1 MGGIAT
7 MKLKTHLLHLYRYL
21 METDRDER
29 PEALRG
35 IADYY
40 ETKAREARR
49 EINLVMSE
57 QVINR
62 MRGMG
67 L

>member
-1 MGGIAT
+1 MT
-7 MKLKTHLLHLYRYL
+7 FKTLLLRLYHWML
-21 METDRDER
+21 ETDRDDRLET
-29 PEALRG
+29 LRSL
-35 IADYY
+35 ADYY
-40 ETKAREARR
+40 DMKAREARR

>member
-1 MGGIAT
+1 MT
-7 MKLKTHLLHLYRYL
+7 LKHYAHRLLHWL
-21 METDRDER
+21 METDREDRLET
-29 PEALRG
+29 LRSL
-35 IADYY
+35 ADYY
-40 ETKAREARR
+40 ERKGREARR

-57 QVINR
+57 TLVNK

>member
-1 MGGIAT
+1 MT
-7 MKLKTHLLHLYRYL
+7 LKTHLLHLYRYL

-29 PEALRG
+29 LEALRG

-57 QVINR
+57 QVVNR

>member
-1 MGGIAT
+1 MI
-7 MKLKTHLLHLYRYL
+7 KTYLRRLLHWL
-21 METDRDER
+21 METDREDRLET
-29 PEALRG
+29 LRSL
-35 IADYY
+35 ADYY
-40 ETKAREARR
+40 ERKGREARR

-57 QVINR
+57 SVVNK

>member
-1 MGGIAT
+1 

-29 PEALRG
+29 LEALRG

-40 ETKAREARR
+40 DRKAREARR

-57 QVINR
+57 QVVNR